1 MSTRDDETPASGG
14 AQRIDKW
21 LWYARAAKSRSLAA
35 RLVTDGSVRVNREKI
50 RKASETVKPGDV
62 VTVTVHHHVRV
73 LEVMLPGA
81 RRGPATEA
89 ATLYRD
95 LTPPPPPKEEKV
107 ISGPVRD
114 QGAGRPT
121 KRERRLTDRLRDR
134 D

>member
-1 MSTRDDETPASGG
+1 MSERDDEKPASNG

-35 RLVTDGSVRVNREKI
+35 RLVVDGAVRINRVKVT
-50 RKASETVKPGDV
+50 KASETVKPGDV

-73 LEVMLPGA
+73 LEVKLPGV

-89 ATLYRD
+89 ATLYND
-95 LTPPPPPKEEKV
+95 LTPPPPPKEEKF

-121 KRERRLTDRLRDR
+121 KRERRLTDKLRDW

>member
-1 MSTRDDETPASGG
+1 MSSRDDEKPASSG

-21 LWYARAAKSRSLAA
+21 LWYARASKSRSLAA
-35 RLVTDGSVRVNREKI
+35 RLVTGGAVRINRIKTT
-50 RKASETVKPGDV
+50 KASETVKPGDV

-73 LEVMLPGA
+73 LEVMLPGT

-89 ATLYRD
+89 ATLFND
-95 LTPPPPPKEEKV
+95 LTPPPPPKEETV
-107 ISGPVRD
+107 ILGPVRE

-121 KRERRLTDRLRDR
+121 KRERRKIDKLRDR

>member
-1 MSTRDDETPASGG
+1 MSDHDDEKPATSG

-35 RLVTDGSVRVNREKI
+35 RLVVDGSVRVNREKI

-62 VTVTVHHHVRV
+62 VTVTVQHHVRV
-73 LEVMLPGA
+73 LEVKLPGA

-89 ATLYRD
+89 ATLYKD

-121 KRERRLTDRLRDR
+121 KRERRLIDRLRDR